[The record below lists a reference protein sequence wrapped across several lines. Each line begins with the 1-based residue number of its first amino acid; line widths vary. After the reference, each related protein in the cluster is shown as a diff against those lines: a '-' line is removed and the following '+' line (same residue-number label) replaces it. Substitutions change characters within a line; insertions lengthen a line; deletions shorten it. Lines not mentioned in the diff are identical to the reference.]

1 MKKITSRKK
10 LALYGCSGMG
20 VNMMNLIV
28 GSYLCSALIT
38 GGFAPED
45 IGRWTYI
52 DKSLVVATL
61 WAAISFVARVLD
73 GVIDLPFASFT
84 DRLKTRWGRRR
95 PSLAIGFI
103 PMLLAYLLFL
113 IPLDQGETVKNTI
126 WFGVLLMVFYAFYT
140 LTMLTFYATF
150 SEVTETEGD
159 VVFLSNV
166 KSVCDVVYFILGYA
180 LLPVFVSMGMNIRY
194 VALIFLPLSFLMVI
208 PMFLLKEEPTN
219 KPASADT
226 ATEPAEKP
234 LTLWRA
240 IAVSVKNKSF
250 IYWMCTA
257 AVMNFGLQ
265 LFLGGINEL
274 FSTTGLSMTVVM
286 ASSFVPV
293 PFTILLYNK
302 IVAKRG
308 LGFGYRYILTIFS
321 IGMMVMY
328 FCNINSHNMTKAALT
343 AVAMVGGVFVSFAI
357 GAFFSVTYTVPTH
370 LAQREREEKGHS
382 VASMY
387 FAVQGLFEGVSA
399 GLATGVMLT
408 ALKSEDMIGNI
419 SYLPII
425 VAAACMTAFR
435 MSFAFPKV
443 IAHMGKQSP
452 AAETADQ
459 V

>member
-180 LLPVFVSMGMNIRY
+180 LLPVFVSIGMNIRY

-219 KPASADT
+219 KPAPVNTDT
-226 ATEPAEKP
+226 ASSPVEKP

-240 IAVSVKNKSF
+240 IAVSVKNRNF

-293 PFTILLYNK
+293 PLTIILYNK

-321 IGMMVMY
+321 IGMLVMY
-328 FCNINSHNMTKAALT
+328 FCNINSHNMTKLALT
-343 AVAMVGGVFVSFAI
+343 AVAILGGIFVSFAI

-370 LAQREREEKGHS
+370 LAKKEKEEKGIS
-382 VASMY
+382 VASMF

-408 ALKSEDMIGNI
+408 ALKSEDLIGNI
-419 SYLPII
+419 SYLPLI
-425 VAAACMTAFR
+425 VAAACMTAFC

-443 IAHMGKQSP
+443 ISLMGKEAP
-452 AAETADQ
+452 AKAE
-459 V
+459 